1 MSSPNDELVIEV
13 MKCALS
19 SLIMRAICFLTLED
33 KKGGWGW
40 IDVIVI
46 ALHMFLG
53 DLHLVQM
60 KIAE

>member
-1 MSSPNDELVIEV
+1 
-13 MKCALS
+13 
-19 SLIMRAICFLTLED
+19 MRAICFLTLED